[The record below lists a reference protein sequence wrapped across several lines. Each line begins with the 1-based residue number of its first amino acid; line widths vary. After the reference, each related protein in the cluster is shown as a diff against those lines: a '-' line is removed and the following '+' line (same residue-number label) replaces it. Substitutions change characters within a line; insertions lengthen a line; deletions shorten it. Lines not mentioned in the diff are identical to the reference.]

1 MHLNEV
7 DYLMIFVGFL
17 VFVLGFFLVS
27 FLFDSVESSKYCKAF
42 FWLTNWYTPA

>member
-7 DYLMIFVGFL
+7 DYLMISVVFL
-17 VFVLGFFLVS
+17 VFVLGFVFFMS

-42 FWLTNWYTPA
+42 FWLTN